1 MEQLEVTG
9 IILRLCLFNIL
20 MINWISA
27 TAIAHKDQSQS
38 LINLGGQGLYN
49 ASDDVVILNATN
61 FKTSVYEST
70 RSWLVEFYN
79 SWCGFCYRFAP
90 TWKAL
95 ASDVLRKFSSNL
107 ASK

>member
-1 MEQLEVTG
+1 MQLKVTA
-9 IILRLCLFNIL
+9 IILLRLCLLNVL
-20 MINWISA
+20 MINWSS
-27 TAIAHKDQSQS
+27 TAAVPKDQS
-38 LINLGGQGLYN
+38 LVVLGGQGLYN

-61 FKTSVYEST
+61 FKTNVYEST

-95 ASDVLRKFSSNL
+95 ASDILRKSFI
-107 ASK
+107 ASE